1 MAGKIYKKSKL
12 QGLDQFATALFAD
25 LKSAGLTQVLP
36 ASGQNFTVSA
46 GAGKFV
52 FDSSA
57 GVNPLNE
64 TQPWR
69 LLVDLSGATAGAG
82 AIKMAIANPQQISTA
97 GATTSYPGSAVD
109 NLGTRVMGQLGNK
122 WTPTN
127 PVLGDTFINRQ
138 VQNSGYDLGTT
149 LSYLLVATP
158 RGISLFVWED
168 ASDANPRYSFFNV
181 QVPVNKDTGVALITD
196 NSPIFVVYE
205 CDTSGPMK
213 FVVNE
218 KDVFRPAIS
227 KPADSDSV
235 NSAAILNSQD
245 QVAIAK
251 GNKYLVT
258 FPNRLNTDRYAYT
271 EELDMFAYTSADVIG
286 EESEIPV
293 RVYGETS
300 DRIYRAMKANKP
312 NNAGM
317 RLLLLV
323 SGGGVPEAV

>member
-82 AIKMAIANPQQISTA
+82 KIKMAIANPQQITTA
-97 GATTSYPGSAVD
+97 GAVTSFPGSGVD
-109 NLGTRVMGQLGNK
+109 TSGTRVMGQLGSA
-122 WTPTN
+122 WTKAQPAI
-127 PVLGDTFINRQ
+127 GDTFINRD

-158 RGISLFVWED
+158 RGITLFVWED
-168 ASDANPRYSFFNV
+168 ASDASPRYSFFNV
-181 QVPVNKDTGVALITD
+181 QVPVDKDNGQALLTD
-196 NSPIFVVYE
+196 SSPIFVVYE
-205 CDTSGPMK
+205 CDTAGPMK

-218 KDVFRPAIS
+218 KDVFRPSIS

-271 EELDMFAYTSADVIG
+271 EELDLFAYTSADVIG

-293 RVYGETS
+293 RVYGESS